1 MRKSK
6 FSENQIIQ
14 ALKEAENG
22 KPVLEVCRSLGIN
35 HNTFYTWR
43 KKYGCME
50 VSHLR
55 KLKELEE
62 ENKKLKFLYA
72 DAMLDNRL
80 LKEIVEKKL

>member
-22 KPVLEVCRSLGIN
+22 KPVLEVCRSLGII

-43 KKYGCME
+43 KKYGGME